1 MVYNT
6 YEVITMGR
14 TSNAVKDRY
23 NAKAYD
29 DIRLRVPKGE
39 KDKIQAFAEANGE
52 SLNGFIN
59 RLIVEAMGEHKTAEP
74 VENL

>member
-1 MVYNT
+1 
-6 YEVITMGR
+6 MGR

-23 NAKAYD
+23 NAKVYD

-39 KDKIQAFAEANGE
+39 KDKIQSFAEAQGE

-59 RLIVEAMGEHKTAEP
+59 RLIAEAMGEHKTAESADNP
-74 VENL
+74 